1 MQRTLCN
8 CGYARGLCA
17 HFPQE
22 TSPDA
27 VRFAHKA
34 ETLLYILEKD
44 HAPLAF
50 GEFRE
55 AEHGAAIVAQARAF
69 LSIAP
74 AVSSSKDE

>member
-1 MQRTLCN
+1 MQRNLCN

-22 TSPDA
+22 TAPDA
-27 VRFAHKA
+27 VRFAQKA
-34 ETLLYILEKD
+34 EALLYILEKD

-55 AEHGAAIVAQARAF
+55 SEHSAAIVAQAQAF
-69 LSIAP
+69 LSGVA
-74 AVSSSKDE
+74 ALAKDE